1 MQFVGEGITYVADKI
16 ADPLFAA
23 DRANGNYHL
32 RAGSPA
38 IDSDDRRAGIPRPLD
53 GVVALL
59 PPGRWRLLVL
69 LVGGIFVVADGAA
82 VVTDGGH
89 WPSDVIAGWCI
100 AFVWV
105 AALRIFSGDP
115 LKPAADALLLPTLR
129 KALSFG
135 ARGLRSG

>member
-1 MQFVGEGITYVADKI
+1 MA
-16 ADPLFAA
+16 
-23 DRANGNYHL
+23 
-32 RAGSPA
+32 SPG
-38 IDSDDRRAGIPRPLD
+38 DSTSEESSLLLS
-53 GVVALL
+53 AL
-59 PPGRWRLLVL
+59 PS
-69 LVGGIFVVADGAA
+69 I
-82 VVTDGGH
+82 TDGGH

-115 LKPAADALLLPTLR
+115 LKRADDALLLPTLR